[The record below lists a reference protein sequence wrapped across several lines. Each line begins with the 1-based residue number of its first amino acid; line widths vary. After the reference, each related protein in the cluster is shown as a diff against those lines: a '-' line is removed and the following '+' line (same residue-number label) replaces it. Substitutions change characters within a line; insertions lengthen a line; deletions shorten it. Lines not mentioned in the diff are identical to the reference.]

1 MVSIEAARPLVE
13 ELSPAPGVGAAL
25 AAFSRCPGVALFESS
40 LRRDE
45 LGRYSFLTAD
55 PYDTICID
63 RVACGDEP
71 LARLR
76 EISRRFRA
84 ERIPDLPPFQ
94 GGVAGVLSYELGHA
108 WEEWP
113 FARHD
118 EFRFPA
124 LAVGVYD
131 WVLTW
136 DHLRERA
143 WIVSHGFPANEANE
157 RRTRAEERLR
167 WVRQQCRMSNDEPES
182 GRRKAEGGKRT
193 NASGSRLSTLD
204 PRLFHHSPLTT
215 PQFPVF
221 DGFPLTSDFSRDGYL
236 QAVERVIEYIHAGDI
251 FQANLSQRLLF
262 PQRVSPLELY
272 QRLREVNRA
281 TFAGCFAMDDWAVV
295 SASPERFLRV
305 DGPECESRD
314 AFLQDRGREVE
325 TRPIKG
331 TRKRHRGPEAD
342 LFSRDELR
350 QSEKDQ
356 AENVMIV
363 DLLRN
368 DLSRVCAPGS
378 IRVPRLCGVETYET
392 VQHLVSEIRGR
403 LEPPHDEWD
412 LFGAAFPGG
421 SITGAPKVRA
431 MEIISELEP
440 TARGPYCGSLF
451 YRGFDGTLDSSILIR
466 TFLCRGGWIQCPVG
480 GGIVAQSDPVAEYE
494 ETLHKAEGM
503 LRALT

>member
-1 MVSIEAARPLVE
+1 VTSDGLEPLVE
-13 ELSPAPGVGAAL
+13 ELIPAPDVGDAL
-25 AAFSRCPGVALFESS
+25 AAFSHHPGVALFESS

-45 LGRYSFLTAD
+45 LGRFSFLCAD
-55 PYDTICID
+55 PFDAIRID
-63 RVACGDEP
+63 RVACGDDP
-71 LARLR
+71 FARLR
-76 EISRRFRA
+76 EIAGRFPA

-94 GGVAGVLSYELGHA
+94 GGMAGVLAYELGHA

-124 LAVGVYD
+124 LTVGVYD
-131 WVLTW
+131 WVLAW
-136 DHLRERA
+136 DHVRDRA
-143 WIVSHGFPANEANE
+143 WIVSHGFPENQPINRRRRASE
-157 RRTRAEERLR
+157 RIR
-167 WVRQQCRMSNDEPES
+167 WVRREL
-182 GRRKAEGGKRT
+182 RKAE
-193 NASGSRLSTLD
+193 SGSPPSAVRLPPFALAQ
-204 PRLFHHSPLTT
+204 
-215 PQFPVF
+215 QFPLF
-221 DGFPLTSDFSRDGYL
+221 DGSSITSDFSRDGYL
-236 QAVERVIEYIHAGDI
+236 RAAERVIEYIHAGDI
-251 FQANLSQRLLF
+251 FQANLSQRLLA
-262 PQRVSPLELY
+262 PQNVSPLELY
-272 QRLREVNRA
+272 QRLRRVNRA
-281 TFAGCFAMDDWAVV
+281 TFAAYFACDDWAVV

-305 DGPECESRD
+305 DGD
-314 AFLQDRGREVE
+314 EVE

-331 TRKRHRGPEAD
+331 TRKRQHGPEAD
-342 LFSRDELR
+342 LFTRDELR

-378 IRVPRLCGVETYET
+378 IRVPRLCEVETYET

-403 LEPPHDEWD
+403 LETPLDAWD
-412 LFGAAFPGG
+412 LFAAAFPGG

-451 YRGFDGTLDSSILIR
+451 YRGFDGTVDSGILIR
-466 TFLCRGGWIQCPVG
+466 TFLCRGGWVQCPVG

-503 LRALT
+503 LRALA